1 MRPIRTVRAGL
12 SAPFA
17 SLGNLLSS
25 HQALTRVAVAAIVFT
40 VVIAFSQQTSTQ
52 AGPEMSR
59 PVPQS
64 LLPVSVGVGIGS
76 DDAVLVTFDEP
87 MDPTSVEAALQLM
100 PAEPVA
106 MSWNADR
113 TALSIEPDR
122 RWQTDEVYLVVINE
136 SATTDAG
143 AAVPV
148 QRFAFSTQTAP
159 VVTDFQVTLADA
171 GPQAEDSQVAARAIG
186 VEQEPVAEGTLTPRA
201 TAREVSAGS
210 SIQIGFS
217 ARMDRADV
225 ESRFTITPE
234 VEGDLTWAGRDLVFT
249 PTERLELGGRY
260 TISLASAHD
269 RLGNTLGGKANLSF
283 VVREAP
289 QLLRTTPEGSAT
301 DTEPATVEMWFSH
314 PMDVDATNTAFG
326 LTDTTTGALVAG
338 RLNWNEDGT
347 QIVYV
352 PDSPLAGGRTYEVG
366 LGSGAVDADGNPIS
380 VEWSFTTKAAPVVA
394 PPPPPPAAPA
404 APQRAAVAAAPPPP
418 PPPPPAPAPVAV
430 GASGLEGYA
439 LAQINSARA
448 AYGFPPL
455 ALDGTLSAMA
465 TAHAWD
471 QINNGYYAHA
481 GRPGGYAAW
490 GENQCHHYAMRA
502 EATLNWCHG
511 VFMSEPWPGYWN
523 HIGNILST
531 RYTRVGIGIADSGSR
546 VVITWDFAN

>member
-1 MRPIRTVRAGL
+1 
-12 SAPFA
+12 
-17 SLGNLLSS
+17 
-25 HQALTRVAVAAIVFT
+25 VAAIFFT

-87 MDPTSVEAALQLM
+87 MDPTSVEAALHLM

-171 GPQAEDSQVAARAIG
+171 GPQAEGSQVAARAIG

-234 VEGDLTWAGRDLVFT
+234 VEGDLSWAGRDLVFT

-260 TISLASAHD
+260 TISLAGAHD

-326 LTDTTTGALVAG
+326 LTDTMTGALVAG
-338 RLNWNEDGT
+338 RLNWNEDDT

-394 PPPPPPAAPA
+394 PPPPP

-418 PPPPPAPAPVAV
+418 PPPAPAPPVAV
-430 GASGLEGYA
+430 GVSGLEGYA
-439 LAQINSARA
+439 LSQINNSRA
-448 AYGFPPL
+448 AYGLPPL
-455 ALDGTLSAMA
+455 ALDYSISAVA
-465 TAHAWD
+465 AGHAWD
-471 QINNGYYAHA
+471 QLNRGYYSHYTLGSGA
-481 GRPGGYAAW
+481 GPTQRLAAAGIGFRSA
-490 GENQCHHYAMRA
+490 GENACYAEMGLGA
-502 EATLNWCHG
+502 QGTMNWCHG
-511 VFMSEPWPGYWN
+511 VFMSEPWPGYAN
-523 HIGNILST
+523 HIGNILSS
-531 RYTRVGIGIADSGSR
+531 RYSRVGIGVADNGTR
-546 VVITWDFAN
+546 VVIVWDFAN